1 MGLVDIGI
9 QTIAGAMGGSG
20 TIPSHIAIGTGSDT
34 ITAGDTTLLTEVTSL
49 RNALTELDTSVA
61 KDVTYVADYG
71 SVELSGTTLT
81 EFGLFNASG
90 IDLGSMFTREVVAG
104 IAFEG
109 DRELQIQAT
118 LRFAKSGT

>member
-1 MGLVDIGI
+1 MLVDDGI
-9 QTIAGAMGGSG
+9 ETIAGAMGDIGS
-20 TIPSHIAIGTGSDT
+20 IPTHIAIGTGSDT
-34 ITAGDTTLLTEVTSL
+34 ITAGDTTLLTETD

-61 KDVTYVADYG
+61 KDVTYIADYG

-81 EFGLFNASG
+81 EFGLFNQSG
-90 IDLGSMFTREVVAG
+90 TDLGSMFTREVITG

>member
-1 MGLVDIGI
+1 MLVDTGV
-9 QTIAGAMGGSG
+9 QTIAGAMGGTG
-20 TIPSHIAIGTGSDT
+20 VIPSHMAIGTGSDT
-34 ITAGDTTLLTEVTSL
+34 IAAGDTTLLTETD
-49 RNALTELDTSVA
+49 RNALTSTDTSVA

-71 SVELSGTTLT
+71 SVEISGTTLT

-90 IDLGSMFTREVVAG
+90 TDLGSMFMREVITADT
-104 IAFEG
+104 FEG

>member
-1 MGLVDIGI
+1 MLVDDGI
-9 QTIAGAMGGSG
+9 ETIAGAMGGSG
-20 TIPSHIAIGTGSDT
+20 AIPTHMAIGTGSDT
-34 ITAGDTTLLTEVTSL
+34 ITAGDTTLLTESD
-49 RNALTELDTSVA
+49 RNALTSIDTSVA

-71 SVELSGTTLT
+71 SVEISGTALT

-90 IDLGSMFTREVVAG
+90 TDTGSMFFREVVTADT
-104 IAFEG
+104 FEG